1 MRGFSP
7 FNFRN
12 VKNFLLLVR
21 LAFWVTS
28 FGCPRSK
35 CCSVGLVDFLTPACL
50 YFMWNLLCSSGMR
63 NMSSE
68 IRRRS
73 MRSKTK
79 ASKGEDD
86 EKIQKPVWVKLTG
99 LGGGAWWP
107 AKMDSHLAVS
117 FWSDNSRMKVK
128 KKCIKPF
135 ELHIS
140 SLVKFTRDK
149 LKKAGSDLKEDFE
162 LDLSKATAML
172 QEYKVYISLLD
183 YNF

>member
-1 MRGFSP
+1 
-7 FNFRN
+7 
-12 VKNFLLLVR
+12 
-21 LAFWVTS
+21 
-28 FGCPRSK
+28 
-35 CCSVGLVDFLTPACL
+35 
-50 YFMWNLLCSSGMR
+50 
-63 NMSSE
+63 MSSE

-107 AKMDSHLAVS
+107 AKMESHSAVS

-172 QEYKVYISLLD
+172 QEDKFLQHGSQIPASVDTGMDHVDMEFLEDDDGDNILKSRKKAKK
-183 YNF
+183 